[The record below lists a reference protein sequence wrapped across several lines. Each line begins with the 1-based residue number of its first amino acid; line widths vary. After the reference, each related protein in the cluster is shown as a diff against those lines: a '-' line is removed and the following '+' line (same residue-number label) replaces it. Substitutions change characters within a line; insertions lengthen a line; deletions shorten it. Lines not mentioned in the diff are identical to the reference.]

1 VRKRAIWGEH
11 RTEVTEVTE
20 GELAF
25 LGERIQRAQWLMGEK
40 SANLGRAS
48 HRGHGGHRGGT
59 GVFGREDSEGAV
71 ADGRE
76 KREFGESIAQR
87 SQRGELAL

>member
-1 VRKRAIWGEH
+1 
-11 RTEVTEVTE
+11 
-20 GELAF
+20 
-25 LGERIQRAQWLMGEK
+25 MGEK
-40 SANLGRAS
+40 TRDLGRAS

-71 ADGRE
+71 AYGRE

-87 SQRGELAL
+87 SRRSQRGELAL